1 MNKRRYLQL
10 LIIMV
15 QVGLDYG
22 VRDVGTLT
30 QRFMRIERFIP
41 FWAEELSSF
50 TTPFEA
56 GNAYTV
62 RLDKV
67 IMECL
72 LHLFRIKLH
81 TIKYM
86 Q

>member
-1 MNKRRYLQL
+1 M
-10 LIIMV
+10 
-15 QVGLDYG
+15 GHDYG

-56 GNAYTV
+56 GNGYSV

-67 IMECL
+67 RKRRRANADIFL
-72 LHLFRIKLH
+72 L
-81 TIKYM
+81 
-86 Q
+86 

>member
-1 MNKRRYLQL
+1 MGQ
-10 LIIMV
+10 
-15 QVGLDYG
+15 DYG

-41 FWAEELSSF
+41 FWAEELNSF

-56 GNAYTV
+56 GNAYNV

-67 IMECL
+67 S
-72 LHLFRIKLH
+72 
-81 TIKYM
+81 
-86 Q
+86 